1 MAGGSTLI
9 GCMQAVSQYA
19 QDVVKRCIA
28 LSDTQARSGDPA
40 AAASTL
46 AHASVVLVRLGLDPP
61 AWQELLRCLA
71 KQVLDAQLA
80 GEEAVGEAPPA
91 PAPKTKG
98 GRAGR
103 GGTSKAKSS
112 TGTSSRSMSSSGTAE
127 AGLSES
133 VTPLS
138 CSSILCSYRE
148 QVPAATR
155 AAVAEV
161 ELSAWAAL
169 ATSSPAVTAECAR
182 LGRFLLARAFP
193 VQTYPAEHARILVAA
208 YQACISLD
216 ELSGIELLARAVPLL
231 GHPGQVGAQLIQ
243 LF

>member
-1 MAGGSTLI
+1 
-9 GCMQAVSQYA
+9 MQVVSKHA

-28 LSDTQARSGDPA
+28 LSDTQSRSGDPA

-46 AHASVVLVRLGLDPP
+46 AHAVVAMVRLGVGLP
-61 AWQELLRCLA
+61 AWQELVRCLA

-80 GEEAVGEAPPA
+80 GWKAVAEAPPA
-91 PAPKTKG
+91 PAPNSKG
-98 GRAGR
+98 GRTGKIS
-103 GGTSKAKSS
+103 TSKAKPS
-112 TGTSSRSMSSSGTAE
+112 TGSRSKISNGSAE
-127 AGLSES
+127 AGISASAAL
-133 VTPLS
+133 VS